1 MKKNIKWLFL
11 LVFVIVILAAG
22 CTIKKKSSEA
32 VDLTSMSPTYRDVLI
47 DTVTNDDGTKKDLKM
62 NVFVP
67 PTDTSKKAPVLVY
80 VHGGGW
86 AKGDYQGDDVV
97 STEDATAKMPDNSGK
112 DQPTDQMSSDNASSY
127 KIFKSILN
135 NGIAFVSVDYRLN
148 SEAAFPAQIY
158 DIKGAIRYIRAHADE
173 YGIDPDKIAI
183 VGSSAG
189 AHLATELAT
198 TSDIKTLEGDVGGN
212 LEYSSSVIAAIDFYG
227 PTDLLTMAPE
237 MSPSLQSKEDAI
249 STHDA
254 PSSNESKLIGFS
266 GEGEGIGVL
275 REIRDANDT
284 SSPYWDKVEL
294 AELASPINH
303 ITSDDPPIFI
313 AHGGH
318 DTLVPIEQ
326 SLRLREAL
334 AEAGVESIFMSN
346 ADAPHG
352 YQGQYV
358 NNAAL
363 TWITDKL
370 FAD

>member
-1 MKKNIKWLFL
+1 MRKNKKWLFL
-11 LVFVIVILAAG
+11 LAFAIVILLVG
-22 CTIKKKSSEA
+22 FTSKKKSSEDI
-32 VDLTSMSPTYRDVLI
+32 DLTTMTPTYRDVLI
-47 DTVTNDDGTKKDLKM
+47 DTVTNDDGTERDLKM
-62 NVFVP
+62 NVFIP
-67 PTDTSKKAPVLVY
+67 PADTSKKVPVLVY

-86 AKGDYQGDDVV
+86 AIGDYQGDDAV
-97 STEDATAKMPDNSGK
+97 STEDTPSKMPDTPGNGK
-112 DQPTDQMSSDNASSY
+112 PTDQMSGDNTSAY

-158 DIKGAIRYIRAHADE
+158 DLKGAIRYLRAHADE
-173 YGIDPDKIAI
+173 YGIDPDRIAI
-183 VGSSAG
+183 AGTSAG

-198 TSDIKTLEGDVGGN
+198 TSDIKTLEGDIGGN

-237 MSPSLQSKEDAI
+237 MSPSLQSKEAAI
-249 STHDA
+249 SSHDA

-275 REIRDANDT
+275 REIRDANNT
-284 SSPYWDKVEL
+284 SSPYWDKVVL

-318 DTLVPIEQ
+318 DSLVPIEQ

-334 AEAGVESIFMSN
+334 VNAGVESIFMSN

-352 YQGQYV
+352 DQGQYV